1 MSPPLLPR
9 EALTGLILA
18 GGRGSRMG
26 GVDKGLQS
34 WRGLPLALQ
43 ALMRLT
49 PQVGE
54 RMVNANRNLAA
65 YESFGVPVWPDPV
78 IPGAGDFPGP
88 LAGFL
93 AGLERC
99 ETEWLLAVPC
109 DTPNFP
115 EDLADRLGAAA
126 LAAGAPIALPRAQDA
141 DGVWRS
147 QPAFCLV
154 RADRMESLLRFLQAG
169 GRKIDRWT
177 DAEGAVL
184 VDFPDARAF
193 DNLNTL
199 DELHAAQ
206 AHPAEPA
213 AGAPR

>member
-1 MSPPLLPR
+1 MTLPPLPR
-9 EALTGLILA
+9 EALTGLVLA

-54 RMVNANRNLAA
+54 LMVNANRNLSA

-78 IPGAGDFPGP
+78 IPGAGEFPGP

-99 ETEWLLAVPC
+99 ETDWLLAVPC

-115 EDLADRLGAAA
+115 EDLAERLGTAAQ
-126 LAAGAPIALPRAQDA
+126 AAGAPIALPRAQDA

-177 DAEGAVL
+177 EAEGAVL
-184 VDFPDARAF
+184 VDFPEASAF

-199 DELHAAQ
+199 AELQAAQ
-206 AHPAEPA
+206 GRPSATAD
-213 AGAPR
+213 GGMR